1 MTLLIIYLILL
12 AITLTLLIGAYRKP
26 IEEKNVFDDF
36 PPSFHDMRI
45 VKGWDENSY
54 C

>member
-12 AITLTLLIGAYRKP
+12 AITLALFIGAYRKP
-26 IEEKNVFDDF
+26 IEEKGNVIDLWDY
-36 PPSFHDMRI
+36 
-45 VKGWDENSY
+45 DENSY